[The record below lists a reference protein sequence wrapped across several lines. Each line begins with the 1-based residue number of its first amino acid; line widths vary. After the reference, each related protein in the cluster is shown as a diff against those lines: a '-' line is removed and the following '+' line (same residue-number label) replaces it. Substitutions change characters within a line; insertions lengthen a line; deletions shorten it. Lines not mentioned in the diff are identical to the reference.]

1 MLKQILLD
9 YGFTDKEADIYL
21 TCLELGN
28 APVSSIARLLKD
40 NRVTVYSILK
50 NLVKK

>member
-1 MLKQILLD
+1 MLKHLLIE

-21 TCLELGN
+21 TCLELGIT
-28 APVSSIARLLKD
+28 PVSSIARLLKD